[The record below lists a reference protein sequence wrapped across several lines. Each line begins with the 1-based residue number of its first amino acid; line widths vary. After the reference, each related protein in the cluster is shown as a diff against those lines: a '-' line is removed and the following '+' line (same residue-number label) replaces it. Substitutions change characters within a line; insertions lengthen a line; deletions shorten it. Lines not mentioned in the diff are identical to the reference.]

1 MPDVPDQAILR
12 RVEHIMEGHGQLD
25 HPETGAE
32 MAARDRH
39 RIDRL
44 LAQLVGEL
52 AQLSA
57 LQAAQVR
64 RGLDQVEQGGLG

>member
-1 MPDVPDQAILR
+1 
-12 RVEHIMEGHGQLD
+12 
-25 HPETGAE
+25 
-32 MAARDRH
+32 MAARDCH

-44 LAQLVGEL
+44 LPQLVGEL

-57 LQAAQVR
+57 LQAAQIR